1 MKSNF
6 ENLDVWKKSC
16 RLTVK
21 LSELLGE
28 TKAFWIKE
36 QILRSALSIPSN
48 IAEGCDRNSNAEF
61 RRFLNIAKGS
71 AAELRTQI
79 YIAIQIGLIDKENGK
94 IIIDELISLTKML
107 QALKNSLN
115 DKPITRSTSSG
126 QADSR

>member
-79 YIAIQIGLIDKENGK
+79 YIAIQIGLIDKENRK

-107 QALKNSLN
+107 QSLKNSLTDASN
-115 DKPITRSTSSG
+115 L
-126 QADSR
+126 